1 MTNCTTRAKIGLLVT
16 CLLLIQVAT
25 AAPPPV
31 ANEAAAAAG
40 FANGHYQWAIVQ
52 YQRLLHDR
60 PNDVGYRTKLAES
73 YEITGDLEQARLH
86 ASKVLNQ
93 RSNNIEALLLMGR
106 IHGRQQ
112 DWAAAKSYYERA
124 TRADK
129 NNAMAQLGYS
139 QALMELGDSEAAETA
154 IAAYRQLT
162 GISGSHGE
170 SKQKGQKPW
179 G

>member
-1 MTNCTTRAKIGLLVT
+1 MTSHTIRLKIGLLVT
-16 CLLLIQVAT
+16 CLLLIQVVI
-25 AAPPPV
+25 AAPPV

-40 FANGHYQWAIVQ
+40 FSNGHYQWAIVQ
-52 YQRLLHDR
+52 YQHLLHDR

-73 YEITGDLEQARLH
+73 YEITGDLEQAWLH

-112 DWAAAKSYYERA
+112 DWAAAKSYYQRA

-129 NNAMAQLGYS
+129 TNAMAQLGLS

-154 IAAYRQLT
+154 IAEYRQLT

-170 SKQKGQKPW
+170 SKQKGKTP
-179 G
+179 